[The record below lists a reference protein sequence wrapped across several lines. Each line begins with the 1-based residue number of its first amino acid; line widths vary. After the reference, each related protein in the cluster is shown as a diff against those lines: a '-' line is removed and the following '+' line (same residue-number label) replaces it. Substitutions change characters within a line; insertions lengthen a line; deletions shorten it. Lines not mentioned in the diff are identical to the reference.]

1 MQTNHHHIVSVF
13 IITLSLIGYAYAQ
26 TSVIATIPTVNAPV
40 RWASANSSEETTINN
55 GNGNK
60 LTITIVVDKIPT
72 GNPSLPNALNP
83 KSPGINV
90 KNCGDTRH
98 VDAGSST
105 VCTTQDA
112 VNPVSFS
119 SDSPTDK
126 ATGTYTI
133 KQI

>member
-1 MQTNHHHIVSVF
+1 MQPKHMISIYIMVLN
-13 IITLSLIGYAYAQ
+13 LLGYSYAQ
-26 TSVIATIPTVNAPV
+26 TAVVATLPTVGAPV
-40 RWASANSSEETTINN
+40 KWTSINSSEETTINN
-55 GNGNK
+55 GNGNM

-72 GNPSLPNALNP
+72 INPSLPNSPSP

-105 VCTTQDA
+105 VCTTNDA
-112 VNPVSFS
+112 INPVSFS
-119 SDSPTDK
+119 SDSPNDK
-126 ATGTYTI
+126 ASGTYTI

>member
-1 MQTNHHHIVSVF
+1 MRAKYMSYFCIIV
-13 IITLSLIGYAYAQ
+13 LSFMRYAYAI
-26 TSVIATIPTVNAPV
+26 TPVVATLPTVGAPV
-40 RWASANSSEETTINN
+40 KWTSINSSEETTINN
-55 GNGNK
+55 GNGEM

-72 GNPSLPNALNP
+72 LNPSLPNSLNP

-105 VCTTQDA
+105 VCTTKDA

-126 ATGTYTI
+126 ASGTYTI
-133 KQI
+133 KQL